1 MARFH
6 GHGSLLGVAFGG
18 DHGMILE
25 GMERFHDHETFCLCP
40 LEATWRRLGGH
51 GRAP

>member
-18 DHGMILE
+18 EHGMILE
-25 GMERFHDHETFCLCP
+25 GMDDHETFCLCP